1 MEPERLGEELAALH
15 QELSQVVA
23 THQKLDPR
31 LIQSLEQ
38 VVVDVQRVLQDQRR
52 NDGDS
57 ATPFATAAAAT
68 GAVVG
73 AGPDG
78 GSAHASAETAAS
90 VDESPHSL
98 QELAEQFS
106 VDYPETAA
114 LLNRLG
120 MLLSNMGI

>member
-38 VVVDVQRVLQDQRR
+38 VVVDVQRVLQDQRQTHA
-52 NDGDS
+52 DAIDV
-57 ATPFATAAAAT
+57 ATAGSASGSSPAASGGLA
-68 GAVVG
+68 
-73 AGPDG
+73 AGG
-78 GSAHASAETAAS
+78 GSGQ
-90 VDESPHSL
+90 DSPHSL

-120 MLLSNMGI
+120 LLLGNMGL

>member
-1 MEPERLGEELAALH
+1 MESERLGEELAALH

-52 NDGDS
+52 GDGDLV
-57 ATPFATAAAAT
+57 APVATAAATT
-68 GAVVG
+68 GAVG
-73 AGPDG
+73 GTASDG
-78 GSAHASAETAAS
+78 STAHSPEEVAS
-90 VDESPHSL
+90 VDDSPHTL

-120 MLLSNMGI
+120 MLLGNMGL

>member
-1 MEPERLGEELAALH
+1 MESERLGEELAALH

-38 VVVDVQRVLQDQRR
+38 VVVDVQRVLQDQRLAH
-52 NDGDS
+52 GDADTGAVGS
-57 ATPFATAAAAT
+57 TAAA
-68 GAVVG
+68 
-73 AGPDG
+73 
-78 GSAHASAETAAS
+78 GSGEEET
-90 VDESPHSL
+90 PHSL

-120 MLLSNMGI
+120 LLLGNMGL

>member
-1 MEPERLGEELAALH
+1 MIKQTKESAMESERLGEELAALH

-23 THQKLDPR
+23 THEKLDPR

-38 VVVDVQRVLQDQRR
+38 VVVDVQRVLRDQRQTH
-52 NDGDS
+52 GD
-57 ATPFATAAAAT
+57 AAT
-68 GAVVG
+68 GA
-73 AGPDG
+73 AT
-78 GSAHASAETAAS
+78 GSATGRPLAAS
-90 VDESPHSL
+90 DNAEDSPHSL

-120 MLLSNMGI
+120 LLLGNMGL

>member
-1 MEPERLGEELAALH
+1 MESERLGEELAALH

-23 THQKLDPR
+23 THEKLDPR

-38 VVVDVQRVLQDQRR
+38 VVVDVQRVLRDQRQTH
-52 NDGDS
+52 GD
-57 ATPFATAAAAT
+57 AAT
-68 GAVVG
+68 G
-73 AGPDG
+73 
-78 GSAHASAETAAS
+78 SATGRPLAAS
-90 VDESPHSL
+90 DNAEDSPHSL

-120 MLLSNMGI
+120 LLLGNMGL